1 MSRLLPLPPPPAH
14 NKRFIVVVSSLPSLL
29 PKRCVLCGVCVWV
42 SATAC
47 MHDDEAASKASG
59 WRSGFDL
66 LLPGLQTR
74 HKKV

>member
-14 NKRFIVVVSSLPSLL
+14 NKRFIVAVSWLSSFL

-47 MHDDEAASKASG
+47 MHA
-59 WRSGFDL
+59 
-66 LLPGLQTR
+66 
-74 HKKV
+74 